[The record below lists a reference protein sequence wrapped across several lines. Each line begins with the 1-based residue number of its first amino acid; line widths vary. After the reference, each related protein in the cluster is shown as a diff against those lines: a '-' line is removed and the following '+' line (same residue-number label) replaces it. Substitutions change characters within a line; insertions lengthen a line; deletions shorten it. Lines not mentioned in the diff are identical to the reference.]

1 MATTIAYKDN
11 LAHRNRV
18 MTTEDD
24 FSVGMR
30 TTNAPLD
37 SGYVKTMCNYVLKND
52 GAVLT
57 PRPAL
62 SLRSNITNA
71 LNVSAIHSTGLN
83 SVKDFMPTEDSPE
96 LYTLMQYCLYAVDT
110 TDLNVPMSNMRCTI
124 ETLAGTVINCTYVAP
139 TQPGGGTPW
148 VLTTPFQKG
157 TQTVHGMDSVDA
169 SSPRRAPVTSISSN
183 IFTMVRKDAVSAFA
197 RLDISYSNAERTA
210 ATWCLTPIDP
220 KEIAPTQAVNY
231 GYNMLKD
238 NPYEFSN
245 TQVATSEIKLMGV
258 LPYDEQGNLLLSA
271 RPGQTINFKL
281 FYKYPLADVTAADKY
296 YTQWEIYDLSSS
308 SSTVSIIQDI
318 TKSPLYSP
326 GDTISL
332 THEPT
337 LQSFGVIVKIY
348 KVSTIGTPSVITTT
362 TQLKTAITNY
372 AGVINPEQTLTL
384 ASYYLTSTSNTSML
398 NMDTATYDLGTA
410 TGMCTWQQKVVIWG
424 VANARNMLFVSE
436 VNSPDYFPYPNNTD
450 VFDDDIVQA
459 IVYLGKLLVFTKSA
473 LYQLTL
479 DLDGAAYTTKTVQ
492 ERLTITEDD
501 ISTIKAIQNMVYF
514 KSGNYYYMIVP
525 KLQSL
530 TGELQLAPVSRPI
543 EQFLDNFK
551 EKATEI
557 LKEIY
562 NFEDAIET
570 VAIDFVDNATYLAG
584 TQVRNA
590 YKLRIKRTSIVTGLV
605 TSTKYI
611 DFCLNYDTVLRS
623 WTIHTYE
630 TGLAQDVIF
639 KTTATGSVVHAIPSG
654 TFIHLAVEDQLTAK
668 DTHLV
673 DSVGTIMY
681 NNAQYLDTGFRK
693 HSEQNKKRF
702 REMQFSI
709 GAITQNKL
717 SFYTAFFVD
726 SDERRSFYRS
736 AVTHCTDPTSPNYGQ
751 VIVEQELNEPVA
763 LELNDSVNTP
773 SVTMLDTEWVL
784 DTSVFPELYTYKI
797 RYHVSGK
804 GYGGRMKLLS
814 FNEDPYEMLNV
825 NWVYRVMFA
834 R

>member
-1 MATTIAYKDN
+1 MATTIAYKDP
-11 LAHRNRV
+11 LSHRNRV

-62 SLRSNITNA
+62 TLRSNINNA

-83 SVKDFMPTEDSPE
+83 SVKDFMPTVDSPE
-96 LYTLMQYCLYAVDT
+96 VYTLMQYCLYAVDT
-110 TDLNVPMSNMRCTI
+110 NVLSVPMANMRCTI
-124 ETLAGTVINCTYVAP
+124 ETLAGTVIECTYVAP
-139 TQPGGGTPW
+139 TQPADATPW

-169 SSPRRAPVTSISSN
+169 SSPRRAMSTSISSN
-183 IFTMVRKDAVSAFA
+183 VFTLVCRDSVSTFA
-197 RLDISYSNAERTA
+197 RLDITYSNVERTA
-210 ATWCLTPIDP
+210 ATWCLTPVEP

-231 GYNMLKD
+231 GYNMLKE
-238 NPYEFSN
+238 NPYVFVNEQI
-245 TQVATSEIKLMGV
+245 TTSEIKLTGV
-258 LPYDEQGNLLLSA
+258 LPYDEQGDLLLSA

-281 FYKYPLADVTAADKY
+281 FYKYPLADVTAGDKY
-296 YTQWEIYDLSSS
+296 YTQWEMYDLSSS
-308 SSTVSIIQDI
+308 SSTVNVIQDM
-318 TKSPLYSP
+318 TKSPLYAP
-326 GDTISL
+326 GATISFSY
-332 THEPT
+332 EPT
-337 LQSFGVIVKIY
+337 LQSFGLIVKIF
-348 KVSTIGTPSVITTT
+348 KVSTIGTPASITTT
-362 TQLKTAITNY
+362 AQLKTAITNY
-372 AGVINPEQTLTL
+372 TNIITPEQTLTL
-384 ASYYLTSTSNTSML
+384 ASYYLTSTANTSML

-424 VANARNMLFVSE
+424 VANAKNMLFVSE
-436 VNSPDYFPYPNNTD
+436 INSPDYFPYPNNCD

-492 ERLTITEDD
+492 ERLTITGDD

-543 EQFLDNFK
+543 EQFLDNFE
-551 EKATEI
+551 EKITEI
-557 LKEIY
+557 LKEMY
-562 NFEDAIET
+562 NFVDAIET
-570 VAIDFVDNATYLAG
+570 VAIGFVDNATYLAG

-590 YKLRIKRTSIVTGLV
+590 YKLRIERTSLATGLV
-605 TSTKYI
+605 TSTRYI
-611 DFCLNYDTVLRS
+611 DLCLNYDTVLRS
-623 WTIHTYE
+623 WTLHAYE

-654 TFIHLAVEDQLTAK
+654 TFIHLAIEDQLTAK
-668 DTHLV
+668 DTHLIT
-673 DSVGTIMY
+673 SLGSIMY
-681 NNAQYLDTGFRK
+681 TNVQYLDTGFRK

-702 REMQFSI
+702 REMQFCI
-709 GAITQNKL
+709 GAITQNRL
-717 SFYTAFFVD
+717 RFHTAFFVD
-726 SDERRSFYRS
+726 ADERRAFYKHI
-736 AVTHCTDPTSPNYGQ
+736 VTHCVDQTSPNYGQ
-751 VIVEQELNEPVA
+751 VIVERELNESVA
-763 LELNDSVNTP
+763 TQ
-773 SVTMLDTEWVL
+773 SVTLLDTEWEL
-784 DTSVFPELYTYKI
+784 DTSVFPELYTYKV

-814 FNEDPYEMLNV
+814 FNEDPYEMLNI